1 MGFFAENGF
10 RAVAVSLRTHGKSVT
25 SQRLRTC
32 SIADYVD
39 DAKAAADQLDGQPVN
54 VGHSMGGFVVQKF
67 LESRAVPAGVL
78 VTSAP
83 PQGALSASLRLVRRH
98 PWAIVKANAVGN
110 TLDVVKTPALARDHL
125 FCAHT
130 PDHVVADCVARLRP
144 ESARAMV
151 DMMFREICRSPSG

>member
-1 MGFFAENGF
+1 M
-10 RAVAVSLRTHGKSVT
+10 
-25 SQRLRTC
+25 
-32 SIADYVD
+32 
-39 DAKAAADQLDGQPVN
+39 
-54 VGHSMGGFVVQKF
+54 
-67 LESRAVPAGVL
+67 
-78 VTSAP
+78 
-83 PQGALSASLRLVRRH
+83 VRRH
-98 PWAIVKANAVGN
+98 PWAIVKANTVGN

>member
-1 MGFFAENGF
+1 
-10 RAVAVSLRTHGKSVT
+10 
-25 SQRLRTC
+25 
-32 SIADYVD
+32 
-39 DAKAAADQLDGQPVN
+39 
-54 VGHSMGGFVVQKF
+54 MGGFVVQKF

-78 VTSAP
+78 VASAP